1 MCAPCTTSSGA
12 RLPLTIS
19 HKRPG
24 KSLFPLERQTE
35 SVLSRVFPALALS
48 LLVVPASAQSPA
60 PSRLPAS
67 AQAKIEAILRDPNLQ
82 SAHVGIAVVALGR
95 SSNTASIRVAP
106 FAHGL
111 QPLLYSHDGDKR
123 FIPASNFKLF
133 TAAWALESLGASYA
147 FQTRAVLSP
156 LRFGREGVWPLG
168 TPLPLALTLD
178 GDGDP
183 SLTGDDLKALADRV
197 AASPL
202 VKGQSL
208 IVRVAPS
215 RFGAEEN
222 GRRYP
227 DGWTIDDTIWYY
239 GAPIT
244 GWALDRNQID
254 VTITGTK
261 PGMLADMKVEGEMP
275 FSIFNGVLTAPDAQ
289 SSTGAHFDRGDRS
302 SPLGPSLSI
311 GGTVAPGS
319 TDAEGVAVPDPN
331 EWIRARFITLLQA
344 RGVSVANPNAP
355 FVMSEGQ
362 LVASHTS
369 APLGTILQRFLK
381 SSDNLYGEML
391 LRAAATRTPQKK
403 WPQVASTG
411 LAARSHGAMLDWLSS
426 KNMPVASLRMSDG
439 CGLSRYDIV
448 TPIAITR
455 LLALEAGQK
464 DGAAFYSALPI
475 AGIDGTLKNRMKNTP
490 AQGNARAKT
499 GTFSIVNCLSGYVTT
514 RDNVRLAVSVLTNF
528 APDGDAARERQGQ
541 IFAALADTKW
551 TK

>member
-1 MCAPCTTSSGA
+1 M
-12 RLPLTIS
+12 
-19 HKRPG
+19 
-24 KSLFPLERQTE
+24 
-35 SVLSRVFPALALS
+35 LSRVFPAFALG
-48 LLVVPASAQSPA
+48 LLVVPAAAQSA
-60 PSRLPAS
+60 PPTKLPAS

-95 SSNTASIRVAP
+95 SNDLSSIRVKP
-106 FAHGL
+106 FAGNV

-133 TAAWALESLGASYA
+133 TASWALESLGASYS
-147 FQTRAVLSP
+147 FQTRAMLSS
-156 LRFGREGVWPLG
+156 LQFGREGIWPVG

-178 GDGDP
+178 GEGDP
-183 SLTGDDLKALADRV
+183 SLTGDDLRGLADQV
-197 AASPL
+197 AANPL

-208 IVRVAPS
+208 VVRVAPS
-215 RFGAEEN
+215 RLAAEES

-227 DGWTIDDTIWYY
+227 DGWTIDDTTWYY

-254 VTITGTK
+254 VTIKGTT
-261 PGMLADMKVEGEMP
+261 PGMLADMKVDGEMP
-275 FSIFNGVLTAPDAQ
+275 FSIFNGVLTANDAQ
-289 SSTGAHFDRGDRS
+289 SATGAHFDRGDRT
-302 SPLGPSLSI
+302 SPIGSTLSI

-319 TDAEGVAVPDPN
+319 TDTEGVAVPDPN
-331 EWIRARFITLLQA
+331 EWIRQRFIALLQA
-344 RGVSVANPNAP
+344 RGVSVVNPNAP
-355 FVMSEGQ
+355 FVMSGAQ

-369 APLGTILQRFLK
+369 APLGTVLQRFLK

-391 LRAAATRTPQKK
+391 LRAAATRAPQKK
-403 WPQVASTG
+403 WPQIASTG

-426 KNMPVASLRMSDG
+426 KKVPVASLRMSDG

-448 TPIAITR
+448 TPLAITR

-464 DGAAFYSALPI
+464 DGPWLYGALPI
-475 AGIDGTLKNRMKNTP
+475 AGVDGTLKNRMVKTA

-528 APDGDAARERQGQ
+528 AVDGDAAREREGQ
-541 IFAALADTKW
+541 VFAALADTKW

>member
-1 MCAPCTTSSGA
+1 MGVA
-12 RLPLTIS
+12 
-19 HKRPG
+19 
-24 KSLFPLERQTE
+24 RQTE
-35 SVLSRVFPALALS
+35 CVLSRVFPTLALG
-48 LLVVPASAQSPA
+48 LFVLPASAQSAA
-60 PSRLPAS
+60 PIKLPAS

-82 SAHVGIAVVALGR
+82 SGHVGVAVVALGR
-95 SSNTASIRVAP
+95 STNISSIRVQP
-106 FAHGL
+106 FAQGA
-111 QPLLYSHDGDKR
+111 QPLLFSSDGDKR

-133 TAAWALESLGASYA
+133 TAAWALESLGASYT
-147 FQTRAVLSP
+147 FQTRATMAPVEFGSSVVLP
-156 LRFGREGVWPLG
+156 TGMAAPV
-168 TPLPLALTLD
+168 ALTLD

-183 SLTGDDLKALADRV
+183 SLTGDNLKALADRV

-202 VKGQSL
+202 VKDKSI

-239 GAPIT
+239 GAPVT

-261 PGMLADMKVEGEMP
+261 PGMPTEMKVVGEMP
-275 FSIFNGVLTAPDAQ
+275 FSIFNGALTATDAA
-289 SSTGAHFDRGDRS
+289 SATGLHFDRGDRN
-302 SPLGPSLSI
+302 SPLGAALAI
-311 GGTVAPGS
+311 GGTLAPGA
-319 TDAEGVAVPDPN
+319 TDTEGVAVPDPN
-331 EWIRARFITLLQA
+331 EWLRVRFITLLQQ
-344 RGVSVANPNAP
+344 RGIQVVNPNVA
-355 FVMSEGQ
+355 FAMGQGQ

-391 LRAAATRTPQKK
+391 LRAASTRDPKKK

-411 LAARSHGAMLDWLSS
+411 IAARSHGAMLDWLSE
-426 KNMPVASLRMSDG
+426 KKVPVGALKMSDG
-439 CGLSRYDIV
+439 SGLSRYDIV
-448 TPIAITR
+448 TPVAVTR

-464 DGAAFYSALPI
+464 DGPAFYTALPI

-490 AQGNARAKT
+490 AQANARAKT